1 MRGSLPQQERV
12 NDMGKHSGRYAVLA
26 EKVDRE
32 RYYSPEEAIAL
43 VKESANAAFDET
55 VEVALKLGIQRG
67 KSDQTVRGTMVLPHG
82 TGKVPR
88 VAVFA
93 DGEAAQMA
101 KDAGADRVGSDDLIA
116 AIDEGW
122 EEFDILVA
130 HPSMMPMVG
139 RLGRKLGPRMPNKK
153 AGNITED
160 VGGAVTT
167 LKAGKVEFRADRG
180 GVVHLPVGKA
190 SFAQQQLLEN
200 LQAVIDAVMGA
211 RPAGVSGR
219 FIQSAS
225 LSSTM
230 GPGVKLDL
238 RALAGAK

>member
-1 MRGSLPQQERV
+1 
-12 NDMGKHSGRYAVLA
+12 MGKHSGRYVALA
-26 EKVDRE
+26 EKIDRE
-32 RYYSPEEAIAL
+32 HLYGPEEAATL
-43 VKESANAAFDET
+43 VKQNATASFDET
-55 VEVALKLGIQRG
+55 VEIALKLNIQKGRG
-67 KSDQTVRGTMVLPHG
+67 DQTVRGTMVLPHG

-93 DGEAAQMA
+93 DGEAAQQA
-101 KDAGADRVGSDDLIA
+101 KDAGADRVGSDDLVS

-122 EEFDILVA
+122 EDFDVLVA
-130 HPSMMPMVG
+130 HPSMMQMVG

-153 AGNITED
+153 AGNITDD
-160 VGGAVTT
+160 VATAVST
-167 LKAGKVEFRADRG
+167 LKAGKVEYRADRG

-190 SFAQQQLLEN
+190 SFADEQLVEN
-200 LQAVIDAVMGA
+200 LHAVIEAIVAA
-211 RPAGVSGR
+211 RPAGISGR

-238 RALAGAK
+238 RVLTGVK